1 MRELRVKVSL
11 VTNGGETLMLKRVLI
26 PLHFTSTAQVGDGKV
41 AVSFYPSYACL
52 AVGTGLLVIIA
63 YVEARFAKCMKV
75 CTAEKEEGYES
86 VNGVITEDNKLIIK
100 NLFDDNK
107 EAPSRVPITIRFQQK
122 PACNLPK
129 YINIVV
135 KESYR
140 NNTLETAYVAKK

>member
-1 MRELRVKVSL
+1 MNELRVKVSL
-11 VTNGGETLMLKRVLI
+11 VTNAGETLMLKRVLI
-26 PLHFTSTAQVGDGKV
+26 PLHFTSTALVSGEKV

-52 AVGTGLLVIIA
+52 AVGMGFLVIVA

-75 CTAEKEEGYES
+75 CTAEKEKGYES
-86 VNGVITEDNKLIIK
+86 ANGVITEDNRLIIK

-107 EAPSRVPITIRFQQK
+107 ETPSRVPITIRFQQK

-129 YINIVV
+129 YISVVV

-140 NNTLETAYVAKK
+140 NNTLETAYVI